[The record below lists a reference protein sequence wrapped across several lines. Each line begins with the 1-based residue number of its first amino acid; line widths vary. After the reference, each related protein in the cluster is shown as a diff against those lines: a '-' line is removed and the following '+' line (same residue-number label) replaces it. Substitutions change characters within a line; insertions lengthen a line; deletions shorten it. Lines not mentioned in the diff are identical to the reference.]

1 MTKDNN
7 NNNNNNNNKNNEE
20 EIIIDEEDEF
30 LGIYHLS
37 KEELI
42 DTIRDIREEY
52 FELQED
58 HNKLEERYKDKL
70 KEIEFNRKLLTERE
84 DLLLQ
89 LQWDPNQDTTYF
101 QQMGTSESNQTNELK
116 MKALMDQMRV
126 MERGIFERDEKIKQ
140 MEKVIE
146 TFTLQQINSGLSPP
160 TQIIYPQFNT
170 IRQQQQQYSSASE
183 PNSTT
188 TTPAKGSVVDKLSQ
202 SSSTVDAGILSTA
215 DAPNTFIPI
224 SKYPLP
230 REAST
235 LFESSSNSPPP
246 STTVNIV
253 SPNQQQ
259 QQSLNRS
266 TSFWQ
271 SPKAY
276 VSNLLGLSSNDQ
288 ISKKD
293 ENDKSI
299 DDSENFE
306 IETTKPNVV
315 QSSSAI
321 RV

>member
-7 NNNNNNNNKNNEE
+7 NNNNKKDEE

-188 TTPAKGSVVDKLSQ
+188 TTPTAKGSLVDKLSQ

-235 LFESSSNSPPP
+235 LFESSNSPQP

-253 SPNQQQ
+253 SANQQQQ

-299 DDSENFE
+299 DDSESFE

>member
-1 MTKDNN
+1 MTEDNN
-7 NNNNNNNNKNNEE
+7 YNNLNQE
-20 EIIIDEEDEF
+20 EIIIDEDDEF

-42 DTIRDIREEY
+42 EIIRDIREEY
-52 FELQED
+52 FELQEN

-89 LQWDPNQDTTYF
+89 LQWDPNQDTSYF
-101 QQMGTSESNQTNELK
+101 QQMGTSDSNQANELK

-146 TFTLQQINSGLSPP
+146 TFTLQQINSGLPPP

-170 IRQQQQQYSSASE
+170 IRQQQQQYSASE
-183 PNSTT
+183 PNSTS
-188 TTPAKGSVVDKLSQ
+188 TTPAKGSFVNKLSQ

-235 LFESSSNSPPP
+235 LFESSNLP
-246 STTVNIV
+246 STTVNII
-253 SPNQQQ
+253 SANQQ

-293 ENDKSI
+293 NNEENDE
-299 DDSENFE
+299 SENFE
-306 IETTKPNVV
+306 IETTKPNVI

>member
-7 NNNNNNNNKNNEE
+7 NKKDEE

-188 TTPAKGSVVDKLSQ
+188 TTPAAKGSLIDKLSQ

-235 LFESSSNSPPP
+235 LFESSNSQSSPPP
-246 STTVNIV
+246 SATVNII
-253 SPNQQQ
+253 SENQQQ
-259 QQSLNRS
+259 QPLNRS
-266 TSFWQ
+266 SSFWQ

-299 DDSENFE
+299 DDSETFE

>member
-1 MTKDNN
+1 MMTKDNN
-7 NNNNNNNNKNNEE
+7 NNNKKEVE

-170 IRQQQQQYSSASE
+170 IRQQQQYSSASE

-188 TTPAKGSVVDKLSQ
+188 TTPAKGSFVDKLSQ

-235 LFESSSNSPPP
+235 LFESSNLSQQPP

-253 SPNQQQ
+253 SANHQQQQQ

-299 DDSENFE
+299 DSENFE

>member
-1 MTKDNN
+1 MTED
-7 NNNNNNNNKNNEE
+7 NNNNNNKNNNNLNQE
-20 EIIIDEEDEF
+20 EIIIDEDDEF

-42 DTIRDIREEY
+42 ETIRDIREEY
-52 FELQED
+52 FELQEN

-89 LQWDPNQDTTYF
+89 LQWDPNQDTSYF
-101 QQMGTSESNQTNELK
+101 QQMGTSDSNQANELK

-146 TFTLQQINSGLSPP
+146 TFTLQQINSGLPPP

-170 IRQQQQQYSSASE
+170 IRQQQQQYSASE

-188 TTPAKGSVVDKLSQ
+188 TTPAKGSFVNKLSQ

-235 LFESSSNSPPP
+235 LFESSNSPQP
-246 STTVNIV
+246 STTTVNIV
-253 SPNQQQ
+253 SANQQ

-293 ENDKSI
+293 NNEENDET
-299 DDSENFE
+299 ENFE
-306 IETTKPNVV
+306 IETTKPNVI

-321 RV
+321 KV

>member
-1 MTKDNN
+1 MTEENS
-7 NNNNNNNNKNNEE
+7 NKE
-20 EIIIDEEDEF
+20 EILIDEDDEF

-58 HNKLEERYKDKL
+58 HSKLEERYKDRL

-89 LQWDPNQDTTYF
+89 LQWDPNQDTSYF
-101 QQMGTSESNQTNELK
+101 QQMGTSDSNQANELK

-170 IRQQQQQYSSASE
+170 IRQQQQLYSASE
-183 PNSTT
+183 PNSAT
-188 TTPAKGSVVDKLSQ
+188 TTPVKGSLVNKLSQ
-202 SSSTVDAGILSTA
+202 SSSTVDAGVLSTA

-235 LFESSSNSPPP
+235 LFDSSNSPPP

-253 SPNQQQ
+253 SATQP
-259 QQSLNRS
+259 LNRS

-276 VSNLLGLSSNDQ
+276 VSNLLGLSSTDQ
-288 ISKKD
+288 VSKKDND
-293 ENDKSI
+293 ENDKPIESE
-299 DDSENFE
+299 DSEIYE
-306 IETTKPNVV
+306 IDSKPNVIP
-315 QSSSAI
+315 SSSAI

>member
-7 NNNNNNNNKNNEE
+7 NNNNKKDEE

-188 TTPAKGSVVDKLSQ
+188 TTPAAKGSLIDKLSQ

-235 LFESSSNSPPP
+235 LFESSNSQSSPPP
-246 STTVNIV
+246 SATVNII
-253 SPNQQQ
+253 SANQQQ
-259 QQSLNRS
+259 QQPLNRS
-266 TSFWQ
+266 SSFWQ

-299 DDSENFE
+299 DDSETFE